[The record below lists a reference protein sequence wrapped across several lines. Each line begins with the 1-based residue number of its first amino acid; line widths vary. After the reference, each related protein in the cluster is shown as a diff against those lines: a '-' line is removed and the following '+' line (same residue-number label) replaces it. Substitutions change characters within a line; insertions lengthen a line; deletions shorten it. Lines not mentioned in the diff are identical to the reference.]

1 MPWLHIFSK
10 KILKNFKFPI
20 SYSYEDLMAIPV
32 EQLKR
37 GTPDAI
43 SAQGLDYEATLT
55 KRWSL
60 SGQHGI
66 ALRGLFYGQVY
77 PEQTDYNE
85 LTFNLNAGYSYYNER
100 NQVLIAPVF
109 EHKYY
114 AHDPLYSAYG
124 LRGEWMRFI
133 SNDKAVKLEAE
144 MKDINYSQYKGQ
156 AGLEYSVYSTF
167 WKILPKNWD
176 VKRPKSNLEI
186 F

>member
-1 MPWLHIFSK
+1 MYLKGLKQRDEWHGSLAFGSRYASNVNNASDKYDIITYYGIDPETK
-10 KILKNFKFPI
+10 KVVPI
-20 SYSYEDLMAIPV
+20 
-32 EQLKR
+32 EQVKR

-77 PEQTDYNE
+77 PEQADYNE

-133 SNDKAVKLEAE
+133 SNDKAVKLEA
-144 MKDINYSQYKGQ
+144 
-156 AGLEYSVYSTF
+156 
-167 WKILPKNWD
+167 
-176 VKRPKSNLEI
+176 
-186 F
+186 